1 MLNYQVMPD
10 LNQAASRKRVE
21 RAVRVLGAAVV
32 TRIVAL
38 GLYLLGANRKGLAA
52 LLGMPLDT
60 AKALVQRVMAD
71 GLPALED
78 RRCQLSTWLPAPP
91 QPRALAVS
99 ELMVKDNT
107 VVVGLDGSRTIEIPR
122 QNRIQCRTLLLSLL
136 NSKVLTIDQVAEGTE
151 LSAERVRK
159 LARKL
164 IEEDVPGVIDQ
175 RRGQQH
181 DYRVTEEVKA
191 ELIQQFVANVET
203 NTPTSSAHL
212 SEDLKQRCQIEVA
225 SRTIRVHLGKM
236 GLNRLRRSLP
246 ELLAALKKTPDGG
259 V

>member
-1 MLNYQVMPD
+1 MLNYQAMPD

-21 RAVRVLGAAVV
+21 RAVRVLGAGVVARILAV
-32 TRIVAL
+32 A
-38 GLYLLGANRKGLAA
+38 LYLLGANRKALAA
-52 LLGMPLDT
+52 LVGMPLDT

-78 RRCQLSTWLPAPP
+78 RRRQFSTLLPAPP
-91 QPRALAVS
+91 QQRAMAEPGLMLKGDTVIV
-99 ELMVKDNT
+99 ELDE
-107 VVVGLDGSRTIEIPR
+107 SRTIEIPR
-122 QNRIQCRTLLLSLL
+122 SNRIQCRTLLLSLL
-136 NSKVLTIDQVAEGTE
+136 NAKVLTIDQVAEGTE

-191 ELIQQFVANVET
+191 ELIQQFVVNVGT
-203 NTPTSSAHL
+203 NTPTSSEQL

-225 SRTIRVHLGKM
+225 PRTIRGHLGRM

-246 ELLAALKKTPDGG
+246 EILAAVRKTPDGTA
-259 V
+259 